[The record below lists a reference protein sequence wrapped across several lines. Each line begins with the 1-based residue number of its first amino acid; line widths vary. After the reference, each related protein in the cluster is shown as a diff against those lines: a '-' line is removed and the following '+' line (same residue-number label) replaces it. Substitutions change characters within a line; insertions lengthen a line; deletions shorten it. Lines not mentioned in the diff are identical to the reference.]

1 MAHTSINEMS
11 RVLEPLRLPDQAQLA
26 EARQLV
32 AAMPDATAQQRAEA
46 LAQRG
51 LLGDLVDL
59 FRGPSQGN
67 AVRGRCVADL
77 AVTIETFEA
86 LAETINGEGADN
98 MSAGREAKMASPHAG
113 ETHTGRLPAPPLA
126 EDAWPEL
133 RLRECRVERADLS
146 SLEIGVALHL
156 EHCILPTEVRLLGA
170 SFRRQARFVGSEF
183 PGEANFFAV
192 TFAAGADFAGAKFH
206 GPADFRG
213 ATFSGEIS
221 FFRAN
226 FDQCLELK
234 FAHFEPDAVLNLV
247 EVRFRG
253 SSVMGGSLSMGCR
266 QFHPGLIAGEDSRD
280 HHSLAGACEQYG
292 ELEANFAAQGSPD
305 SNAAKDWCHYR
316 YMDLR
321 RQTTFGR
328 RHPRRLL
335 DWLFLKWCF
344 GYGVYTRRVLFSG
357 AAVIVLFALL
367 YATNGLGLSEENW
380 SVQYAPDRSRVF
392 TDANDCLDSFCNAI
406 YFSAITFATVGY
418 GDWYP
423 VHWARLAAAFEG
435 LSGIFIMSVF
445 TVSFARKIIR

>member
-1 MAHTSINEMS
+1 MANTSIAEKI
-11 RVLEPLRLPDQAQLA
+11 RVLEPLRLPDPAQLA
-26 EARQLV
+26 AARQLV
-32 AAMPDATAQQRAEA
+32 ADMPGSTAQQRAQA

-51 LLGDLVDL
+51 LLGDLADL
-59 FRGPSQGN
+59 FCGPAQGN
-67 AVRGRCVADL
+67 AIRSRCVADL
-77 AVTIETFEA
+77 AQTIETFETLAQAVTGQEKDENA
-86 LAETINGEGADN
+86 LTGA
-98 MSAGREAKMASPHAG
+98 
-113 ETHTGRLPAPPLA
+113 LPT
-126 EDAWPEL
+126 WPEL

-146 SLEIGVALHL
+146 SLEVGVALHL
-156 EHCILPTEVRLLGA
+156 EHCILPSEVRLLGA
-170 SFRRQARFVGSEF
+170 SFSRQARFVGSEF
-183 PGEANFFAV
+183 LAEANFFAV
-192 TFAAGADFAGAKFH
+192 TFAAGADFSGAKFH

-234 FAHFEPDAVLNLV
+234 FAHFEPSAVLNLV

-253 SSVMGGSLSMGCR
+253 SSVMGGSLSMGFR
-266 QFHPGLIAGEDSRD
+266 QFRQGLIAGEINDD

-292 ELEANFAAQGSPD
+292 EMEANFAAQGSPD

-328 RHPRRLL
+328 RNPRRLL

-357 AAVIVLFALL
+357 MAVIVLFALL
-367 YATNGLGLSEENW
+367 YATNGLGLPGELW
-380 SVQYAPDRSRVF
+380 SVQYGPDHQQAF
-392 TDANDCLDSFCNAI
+392 TDAGHCLDSFCNAM
-406 YFSAITFATVGY
+406 YFSTITFATVGY

-423 VHWARLAAAFEG
+423 LHWARLAAALEG

>member
-1 MAHTSINEMS
+1 MAHTSITEMM
-11 RVLEPLRLPDQAQLA
+11 RVHEPLRLPDQAQLA
-26 EARQLV
+26 AAKLLV
-32 AAMPDATAQQRAEA
+32 AGMPGSTAEQRAEA
-46 LAQRG
+46 LAQQG
-51 LLGDLVDL
+51 LLGDLADL
-59 FRGPSQGN
+59 FRGPTQGN
-67 AVRGRCVADL
+67 AIRGRCVADL
-77 AVTIETFEA
+77 AETIETFEA
-86 LAETINGEGADN
+86 LAQAVVGDSVADALTDPLQTSASGAC
-98 MSAGREAKMASPHAG
+98 
-113 ETHTGRLPAPPLA
+113 
-126 EDAWPEL
+126 PEL
-133 RLRECRVERADLS
+133 RLRECHVERADLS

-156 EHCILPTEVRLLGA
+156 EHCILPTEVRLLGTN
-170 SFRRQARFVGSEF
+170 FRRQARFVGSEF
-183 PGEANFFAV
+183 LGEANFFAV

-213 ATFSGEIS
+213 ATFNGEIN

-234 FAHFEPDAVLNLV
+234 FAHFEPNAVLNLV

-266 QFHPGLIAGEDSRD
+266 QFRRGLITGEDSRD

-321 RQTTFGR
+321 RQTTFSR
-328 RHPRRLL
+328 HHPRRLL

-357 AAVIVLFALL
+357 AAVIVMFALL
-367 YATNGLGLSEENW
+367 YATNGLGLPGEYW
-380 SVQYAPDRSRVF
+380 SVQYGPDHQRGF
-392 TDANDCLDSFCNAI
+392 TDASHGLDSLCNAI

-423 VHWARLAAAFEG
+423 LHWARLAAALEG

>member
-1 MAHTSINEMS
+1 MAHTSITEMM

-26 EARQLV
+26 AARLLV
-32 AAMPDATAQQRAEA
+32 AAMPGSTAQQRTEA
-46 LAQRG
+46 LAQQG
-51 LLGDLVDL
+51 LLGDLADL
-59 FRGPSQGN
+59 FRGASQGN
-67 AVRGRCVADL
+67 SIRGRCVADL
-77 AVTIETFEA
+77 AETIETFEA
-86 LAETINGEGADN
+86 LAQAVAGDGA
-98 MSAGREAKMASPHAG
+98 EASSPQ
-113 ETHTGRLPAPPLA
+113 
-126 EDAWPEL
+126 PEL

-156 EHCILPTEVRLLGA
+156 EHCILPTEVRLLGT
-170 SFRRQARFVGSEF
+170 SFHRQARFVGSEF
-183 PGEANFFAV
+183 MGEANFFAV

-213 ATFSGEIS
+213 ATFNGEIS

-234 FAHFEPDAVLNLV
+234 FAHFEPDSVLNLM

-253 SSVMGGSLSMGCR
+253 SSVLGGSLSMGCR
-266 QFHPGLIAGEDSRD
+266 QFRPGLIAGEDSRD

-321 RQTTFGR
+321 RQTTFDR
-328 RHPRRLL
+328 RSPRRLL

-357 AAVIVLFALL
+357 AAVILLFALL
-367 YATNGLGLSEENW
+367 YATNGLGLPGESW
-380 SVQYAPDRSRVF
+380 SVQYGPDHQRTF
-392 TDANDCLDSFCNAI
+392 TDAGHCLDSLCNAV

-423 VHWARLAAAFEG
+423 LHWARLAAALEG

>member
-1 MAHTSINEMS
+1 MM
-11 RVLEPLRLPDQAQLA
+11 RVLDPLRLPDQAQLA
-26 EARQLV
+26 AARQLV
-32 AAMPDATAQQRAEA
+32 ADMPDSTARQRAEA
-46 LAQRG
+46 LAGRG
-51 LLGDLVDL
+51 LLGDLADL
-59 FRGPSQGN
+59 FCGPSQGI
-67 AVRGRCVADL
+67 AIRGKCVADL
-77 AVTIETFEA
+77 AATIETFEA
-86 LAETINGEGADN
+86 LAQAIVGNGAADTLTGALQ
-98 MSAGREAKMASPHAG
+98 P
-113 ETHTGRLPAPPLA
+113 
-126 EDAWPEL
+126 WPEL

-146 SLEIGVALHL
+146 SLEVGVALHL

-170 SFRRQARFVGSEF
+170 SFSRPARFVGSEF
-183 PGEANFFAV
+183 GGEANFFAV
-192 TFAAGADFAGAKFH
+192 TFSAGADFAGAKFH

-213 ATFSGEIS
+213 ATFNGEIS

-234 FAHFEPDAVLNLV
+234 FAHFEPDAVLNLM

-253 SSVMGGSLSMGCR
+253 SSVMGGSLSMGFR
-266 QFHPGLIAGEDSRD
+266 QFRPGLIYGEVNDD

-321 RQTTFGR
+321 RQTTFR
-328 RHPRRLL
+328 RRSPRRLL

-367 YATNGLGLSEENW
+367 YATNGLGLPGECW
-380 SVQYAPDRSRVF
+380 SVQYAPDHQQPF
-392 TDANDCLDSFCNAI
+392 TDAGHCLDSFCNAM

-423 VHWARLAAAFEG
+423 LHWARLAAAIEG

>member
-1 MAHTSINEMS
+1 MAHTSIAEMM

-26 EARQLV
+26 AARQL
-32 AAMPDATAQQRAEA
+32 AASMPGSTAQQRAEA

-51 LLGDLVDL
+51 LLGDLADL
-59 FRGPSQGN
+59 FCGPSQGSAIRN
-67 AVRGRCVADL
+67 RCVADL
-77 AVTIETFEA
+77 ATTIETFEA
-86 LAETINGEGADN
+86 LAGAINGNALTGALQTKD
-98 MSAGREAKMASPHAG
+98 AL
-113 ETHTGRLPAPPLA
+113 TGARQT
-126 EDAWPEL
+126 WPEL

-146 SLEIGVALHL
+146 SLEVQAALHL
-156 EHCILPTEVRLLGA
+156 EHCILPSEVRLLGA
-170 SFRRQARFVGSEF
+170 SFSRPARFVGSEF

-206 GPADFRG
+206 GAADFRG

-253 SSVMGGSLSMGCR
+253 SSVMGGSLSMGFR
-266 QFHPGLIAGEDSRD
+266 QFRPGLIAGEDSRD
-280 HHSLAGACEQYG
+280 HHSLAAACEQYG

-328 RHPRRLL
+328 RNPRRLL

-344 GYGVYTRRVLFSG
+344 GYGVYTRRVLYSG
-357 AAVIVLFALL
+357 MAVIVLFALL
-367 YATNGLGLSEENW
+367 YATNGLGLPGEAW
-380 SVQYAPDRSRVF
+380 SVQYAPDHRQAF
-392 TDANDCLDSFCNAI
+392 TDAGHCLDSFCNAM

-423 VHWARLAAAFEG
+423 LHWARLAAAIEG